1 MYEGLSNLSRSSVS
15 SVSTIENIYITNC
28 CGSGILFVNLDNS
41 DSNFDINHTFFGD
54 KSRVLFKDIINYKK
68 IVCEVNCSALPKGL
82 FLDLHDLYYFYS
94 KAKYFVEF
102 RGTSP
107 GILRIKL
114 NVSSFL
120 TEEYIIEK
128 FKAHINLGDFF
139 PFIHFNFLYDS
150 GFFNDRCLKS
160 ITSTSHVY
168 PFYSELI
175 IILSNYL
182 KLEPNI
188 MFSYPY
194 SCEFEDIT
202 YLGCLRDYYVFCE
215 GDLHDL
221 KGNLIYSS
229 LILLDSP
236 LY

>member
-1 MYEGLSNLSRSSVS
+1 
-15 SVSTIENIYITNC
+15 
-28 CGSGILFVNLDNS
+28 
-41 DSNFDINHTFFGD
+41 
-54 KSRVLFKDIINYKK
+54 
-68 IVCEVNCSALPKGL
+68 
-82 FLDLHDLYYFYS
+82 
-94 KAKYFVEF
+94 
-102 RGTSP
+102 
-107 GILRIKL
+107 
-114 NVSSFL
+114 
-120 TEEYIIEK
+120 
-128 FKAHINLGDFF
+128 LGDFF

-236 LY
+236 LVLDNLYLLDLHILDLLRLKEKTITFGNFIINSNLD